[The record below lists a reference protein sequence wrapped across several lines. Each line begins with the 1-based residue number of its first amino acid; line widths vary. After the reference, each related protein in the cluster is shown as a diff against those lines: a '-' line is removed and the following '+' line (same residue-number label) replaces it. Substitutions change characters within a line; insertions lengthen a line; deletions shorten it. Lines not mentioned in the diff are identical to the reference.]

1 MSVTEH
7 GPIRTF
13 KYRRGRVTL
22 AQQQAIDTI
31 GPVYGLDL
39 TSGPIDP
46 VALFGRKAPL
56 VFEIGFGMGETTVA
70 MALADPSTDIIAVDV
85 HTPGAGSLLRAL
97 AAAPATNVRVGVG
110 DALEVLRGMVPY
122 ESLDE
127 IRIFFPDPW
136 PKTRHFKRRLVTS
149 DFASLAVSRLKPGGV
164 LHVATDWG
172 PYAEQVIDVVAAE
185 PLLVNDFGGLAPRP
199 PQRPVTRFELQ
210 GLAKGHDVHDIVAHK
225 LTGAHHESG
234 SSPRGARTL

>member
-1 MSVTEH
+1 MTEAVEH

-31 GPVYGLDL
+31 GPLYGLDL
-39 TSGPIDP
+39 GSGMVDP
-46 VALFGRKAPL
+46 VALFGREAPL
-56 VFEIGFGMGETTVA
+56 VFEIGFGMGETTIA
-70 MALADPSTDIIAVDV
+70 MALADPMRDIIAVDV

-97 AAAPATNVRVGVG
+97 AAQSLTNVRVAVG

-127 IRIFFPDPW
+127 IRVFFPDPW
-136 PKTRHFKRRLVTS
+136 PKTKHFKRRLVTQ
-149 DFASLAVSRLKPGGV
+149 DFAALAVSRLKPGGV

-172 PYAEQVIDVVAAE
+172 PYAEQVLDVISAE
-185 PLLVNDFGGLAPRP
+185 PLLVNNFDGLAPRP
-199 PQRPVTRFELQ
+199 AHRPVTRFEQQ
-210 GLAKGHDVHDIVAHK
+210 GIGKGHQVYDIVASRSDA
-225 LTGAHHESG
+225 GA
-234 SSPRGARTL
+234 P

>member
-1 MSVTEH
+1 MTSTTDH

-22 AQQQAIDTI
+22 AQQQAIDTV

-39 TSGPIDP
+39 TSGLIDP
-46 VALFGRKAPL
+46 VVLFGREAPL
-56 VFEIGFGMGETTVA
+56 AFEIGFGMGETTVA
-70 MALADPSTDIIAVDV
+70 MALADPGTDIIAVDV

-97 AAAPATNVRVGVG
+97 AAESLTNVRVGVG

-136 PKTRHFKRRLVTS
+136 PKTRHFKRRLVTR
-149 DFASLAVSRLKPGGV
+149 DFATLAVSKLKPDGV

-172 PYAEQVIDVVAAE
+172 PYAEQVLEVVAAE
-185 PLLVNDFGGLAPRP
+185 PLLVNDFAGLAPRP
-199 PQRPVTRFELQ
+199 EHRPVTRFERQ
-210 GLAKGHDVHDIVAHK
+210 GLGKGHEVHDIVAHRI
-225 LTGAHHESG
+225 G
-234 SSPRGARTL
+234 

>member
-1 MSVTEH
+1 VTDPDH

-22 AQQQAIDTI
+22 AQQQAIDTV

-39 TSGPIDP
+39 ASGLIDP
-46 VALFGRKAPL
+46 VALFGREAPL

-70 MALADPSTDIIAVDV
+70 MAAAQPERDLIAVDV

-97 AAAPATNVRVGVG
+97 AAEGLTNVRVAVG

-122 ESLDE
+122 GSLDE

-136 PKTRHFKRRLVTS
+136 PKTKHVKRRLFTA
-149 DFASLAVSRLKPGGV
+149 DFAALAVSRLKPGGV
-164 LHVATDWG
+164 VHVATDWG
-172 PYAEQVIDVVAAE
+172 PYAEQVLDVVAAE
-185 PLLVNDFGGLAPRP
+185 PLLINDFGGPVPRP
-199 PQRPVTRFELQ
+199 ENRPVTRFEQQ
-210 GLAKGHDVHDIVAHK
+210 GLVKGHIVYDIVVHR
-225 LTGAHHESG
+225 
-234 SSPRGARTL
+234 SP